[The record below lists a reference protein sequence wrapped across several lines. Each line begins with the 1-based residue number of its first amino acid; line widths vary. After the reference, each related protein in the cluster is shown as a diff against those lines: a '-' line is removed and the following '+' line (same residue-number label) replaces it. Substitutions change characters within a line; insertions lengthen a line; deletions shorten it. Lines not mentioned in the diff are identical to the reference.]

1 MCSKYAS
8 KMNKRYAQNM
18 PLHRL
23 QQNMQKI
30 CKKSDEHHDAIT
42 MQKICRNYAV
52 PAQHDNTARHF
63 HGTMSTSYRQ

>member
-30 CKKSDEHHDAIT
+30 CKKSHEHTIT
-42 MQKICRNYAV
+42 MQKICRIYAG
-52 PAQHDNTARHF
+52 PSQHDNTARHF
-63 HGTMSTSYRQ
+63 PGTMSISYRQ